1 MTPVEPFEPTEL
13 VRAHLQRYFANRG
26 AGEPDSAS
34 VTFLGVEPIEVLR
47 FGPDDDGLLHY
58 VSLGCS
64 RRPMGDPGGTGV
76 QVIDPDVGPR
86 AEVVISLRNTAETP
100 GIARTVA
107 LLAATPAV
115 DQVVLLPD
123 ALIDLGSAL
132 WAQRPG
138 HAVLSA
144 VLLSPS
150 EIADLDLPGLTDP
163 VQFLAATPI
172 TANEAAW
179 VRLKGVAE
187 LRSTWEQDGVDVL
200 DPARV

>member
-1 MTPVEPFEPTEL
+1 MTSIVDS
-13 VRAHLQRYFANRG
+13 VRAHLRGHFAARG
-26 AGEPDSAS
+26 VHGEPASAS

-47 FGPDDDGLLHY
+47 FGPDPDGVLHY

-64 RRPMGDPGGTGV
+64 RHPMGDPTEV
-76 QVIDPDVGPR
+76 ATDPVRGPR
-86 AEVVISLRNTAETP
+86 AEVLVSLRDSAPTP

-115 DQVVLLPD
+115 DGVVLLPD

-132 WAQRPG
+132 WAQHPG
-138 HAVLSA
+138 HAPLSA
-144 VLLSPS
+144 VLLGPS
-150 EIADLDLPGLTDP
+150 AIAELPLSAPRDP

-172 TANEAAW
+172 SANEAAW
-179 VRLKGVAE
+179 VRLKGVDE
-187 LRSTWEQDGVDVL
+187 LRRTWSQDGTDVL